1 MALRLIRSV
10 CLVVFLAGIPSLIVS
25 SIAGNNEGWVLTFG
39 MTTAVAA
46 LVLMAVSAATSNTRL
61 DAFDEVAAERLEQR
75 VRQLVESGADES
87 EVREVVRDAIDLGR
101 GRR

>member
-46 LVLMAVSAATSNTRL
+46 LVLMAVSAATSNMRL